1 MPEGTKNPT
10 HYRLLSAFKA
20 IGPYLREGKCK
31 EGSYLFDC
39 LAACVDDK
47 KAPEKR
53 EFWGWWMILDQTDTG
68 YEAKYQSGR
77 YNLAGEWEAKAIPQ
91 AALSDVIQN
100 QEEFHKKLE
109 QTLDER
115 FGLTLSMHEESAE
128 FV

>member
-31 EGSYLFDC
+31 EGNYLFDC
-39 LAACVDDK
+39 LAVCVDNK

-53 EFWGWWMILDQTDTG
+53 EFWGWWMVLGKTDAG

-77 YNLAGEWEAKAIPQ
+77 YNLAGEWEVKDIPESAQ
-91 AALSDVIQN
+91 AEVIQN
-100 QEEFHKKLE
+100 QEEFHQKLE
-109 QTLDER
+109 RTLGER
-115 FGLTLSMHEESAE
+115 FGLSVSMHEESVE